1 MITENIASN
10 WAPEATWRLDDVGWG
25 EDYEGTEE
33 DDYPDDPVVVSE
45 RHRALRLL
53 NGHLSS
59 CSVQE
64 AARKGLPFAV
74 AWMKRLE
81 AKLRAVTAADREF
94 LDYVAQRIVARFF
107 SARNLEVAS

>member
-1 MITENIASN
+1 MITESIASN

-45 RHRALRLL
+45 RRRALLLL
-53 NGHLSS
+53 NGHLNS

-64 AARKGLPFAV
+64 AARKGWPFAV

-81 AKLRAVTAADREF
+81 GKVRAVTAADREF
-94 LDYVAQRIVARFF
+94 LDYVAQRIVATFF
-107 SARNLEVAS
+107 AGRRLEVGT